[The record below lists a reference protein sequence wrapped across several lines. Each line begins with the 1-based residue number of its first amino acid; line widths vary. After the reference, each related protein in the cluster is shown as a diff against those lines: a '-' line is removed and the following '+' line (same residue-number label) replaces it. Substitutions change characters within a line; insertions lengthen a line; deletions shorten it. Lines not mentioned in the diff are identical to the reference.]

1 MKILESLF
9 KVLCRTACFWIQLQT
24 SNFLLLIVY
33 TACVFAVAV
42 AVIVTRIARDALKTA
57 IEENGGDTEAL
68 LSASETLGAT
78 DDMSE
83 VRQPLIVRVDMSSN
97 GSDGQPTPV
106 HKSLD
111 AVL

>member
-1 MKILESLF
+1 MSLF
-9 KVLCRTACFWIQLQT
+9 AVIVLSSIPYSMFLNSTL
-24 SNFLLLIVY
+24 NFLLIVY
-33 TACVFAVAV
+33 PACVIAVAV
-42 AVIVTRIARDALKTA
+42 AVIVTRIARDALRTA

-68 LSASETLGAT
+68 LSSSETLGAT